1 MWPGN
6 EPVPFVRM
14 AKISDMLADG
24 RTFSFEFF
32 PPRTDEAERQLEK
45 ALHEL
50 TPLQPDYVSV
60 TYGAGGSTKE
70 RTRDIVIEICR
81 DRPFPAMAHLT
92 CMGHTRAELLDLLAD
107 YAANGVHNILALAGD
122 PPADGSAPSGDFTY
136 ATELIELIRD
146 VDDFSVGVA
155 AHPEL
160 HPRSPSRENDRRY
173 LAAKLEVADFG
184 ISQFFFDNR
193 DYFRMVDELGSL
205 GCDTPVLPG
214 VMPVVNPTSIARFAD
229 MNKAKREPK
238 FWERFEALAD
248 QPAALLDLA
257 VEVAAEQCRE
267 LLDAGA
273 PGVHLYT
280 LNRSEAA
287 LRIFDHLGL
296 LPPRDR

>member
-1 MWPGN
+1 
-6 EPVPFVRM
+6 M
-14 AKISDMLADG
+14 AKISDMLTAG

-32 PPRTDEAERQLEK
+32 PPRSDEAERQLEK

-81 DRPFPAMAHLT
+81 DRAFPAMAHLT
-92 CMGHTRAELLDLLAD
+92 CMGHTRAELLELLAD

-122 PPADGSAPSGDFTY
+122 PPADGSAPTGDFTY
-136 ATELIELIRD
+136 ATELIELIRE
-146 VDDFSVGVA
+146 VGDFCVGVA

-160 HPRSPSRENDRRY
+160 HPRSPSRESDRRY
-173 LAAKLEVADFG
+173 LAAKLELADFG

-193 DYFRMVDELGSL
+193 DYFSMLDELASL
-205 GCDTPVLPG
+205 GCETPVLPG

-229 MNKAKREPK
+229 MNKAKRTSEL
-238 FWERFEALAD
+238 WDRFEVLAD
-248 QPAALLDLA
+248 QPAALMDLA

-287 LRIFDHLGL
+287 LRIFDRLDL
-296 LPPRDR
+296 LPPRGR